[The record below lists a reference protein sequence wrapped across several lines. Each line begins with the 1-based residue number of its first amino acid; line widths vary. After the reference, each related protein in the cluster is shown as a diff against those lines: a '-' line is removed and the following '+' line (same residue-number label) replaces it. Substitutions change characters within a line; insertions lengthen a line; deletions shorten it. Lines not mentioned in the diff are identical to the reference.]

1 MSGSPAKRFKVL
13 FVNPPKVHEDLHT
26 LRDEI
31 CFQDVTYVPF
41 PLRLAVAAAMVRE
54 LPGVEAQAIDANA
67 ADMTW
72 EQLERALPPADAVVF
87 QSAAGLVRH
96 DMRVAEMAKKKLG
109 PSTHTLLIESVVSPL
124 YPERILNDFP
134 ALDFIVRGQLEAVVP
149 PLVSALSQG
158 SPEMSEVRGLAYRSQ
173 DGRAVKTAEPRPK
186 EDLDQI
192 PFMAYDL
199 FPMARYT
206 VGLLD
211 AMMHERQAPG
221 ICIRTTRDCP
231 FACAFCIIGSSPY
244 RGYDRKWRS
253 MGVERTLAEIE
264 HVVRTYGIRRF
275 FFWDEVF
282 SMDRRRAAQVCDEIV
297 ARKLDIA
304 WRCLTR
310 IDLLNEELIGKMARA
325 GCKFIEFGIESGNRE
340 ARHEMNK
347 KFPDEEAI
355 RIVRLVRRSG
365 IRVNCDLIV
374 GMPWETKESLD
385 ETISLAKRLDAD
397 NIHLTSAFPYP
408 GTRFHD
414 IASQENLLRVDDM
427 YELMLDTRVR
437 VDILPIVRSRA
448 MSAEELHEGW
458 NRARKA
464 INRHYFLR
472 HVLLNPRDAMNVL
485 AGRGPRALL
494 ALVPKGWRFMRE
506 SLL

>member
-1 MSGSPAKRFKVL
+1 MAKPFKVL
-13 FVNPPKVHEDLHT
+13 LINPPKVRDDLHT

-41 PLRLAVAAAMVRE
+41 PLRLAVAAAQARE
-54 LPGVEAQAIDANA
+54 LPGVEAAAIDANA
-67 ADMTW
+67 QDMTW
-72 EQLERALPPADAVVF
+72 EALEDAIPQADAVIF
-87 QSAAGLVRH
+87 QSAAGLIRH
-96 DMRVAEMAKKKLG
+96 DMRVAEMVKKKLG
-109 PSTHTLLIESVVSPL
+109 PNTPTILIESVVSPL

-149 PLVSALSQG
+149 PLIAALSG
-158 SPEMSEVRGLAYRSQ
+158 GGENLRDVAGIAYRDEKNLPALTGEVRP
-173 DGRAVKTAEPRPK
+173 V
-186 EDLDQI
+186 EDLDSI

-199 FPMARYT
+199 FPMERYT

-211 AMMHERQAPG
+211 ALMHEPRKPG

-231 FACAFCIIGSSPY
+231 FGCAFCIIGSSIL
-244 RGYDRKWRS
+244 RGYDRKWRGMS
-253 MGVERTLAEIE
+253 VERTLDEIE
-264 HVVRTYGIRRF
+264 HVVETYGIRRF

-282 SMDRRRAAQVCDEIV
+282 TMDRTRSITLFDEIV
-297 ARKLDIA
+297 RRGIDIE

-310 IDLLNEELIGKMARA
+310 IDLLTPEIIEKMAKA
-325 GCKFIEFGIESGNRE
+325 GCKFIEFGIESGNQE
-340 ARHEMNK
+340 ARNEMNK
-347 KFPDEEAI
+347 KFSDDKAVETVA
-355 RIVRLVRRSG
+355 LVRKAG

-385 ETISLAKRLDAD
+385 ETITLAKRLKAD

-414 IASQENLLRVDDM
+414 IASEESLLRVDDM

-437 VDILPIVRSRA
+437 VDILPIVRSRTL
-448 MSAEELHEGW
+448 SAQELYEGW
-458 NRARKA
+458 NRARKS
-464 INRHYFLR
+464 INRDYFVR
-472 HVLLNPRDAMNVL
+472 NILLKPSDLMNVL
-485 AGRGPRALL
+485 AGRSVRSLL
-494 ALVPKGWRFMRE
+494 NLVPKGWRFVRE

>member
-1 MSGSPAKRFKVL
+1 MAKRFKVL
-13 FVNPPKVHEDLHT
+13 FVNPPKVREDLHT

-54 LPGVEAQAIDANA
+54 LPGVDAAAIDANA
-67 ADMTW
+67 VDMTW
-72 EQLERALPPADAVVF
+72 EQLEEALAPADAVVF
-87 QSAAGLVRH
+87 QSAAGLIRH
-96 DMRVAEMAKKKLG
+96 DMRVAEVVKKKLG
-109 PSTHTLLIESVVSPL
+109 ASTHTILIESVVSPL
-124 YPERILNDFP
+124 YPERILRDFP
-134 ALDFIVRGQLEAVVP
+134 LLDFVVRGQLEAVVP

-158 SPEMSEVRGLAYRSQ
+158 SPEVFEVRGLAYR
-173 DGRAVKTAEPRPK
+173 DENGRAVKTAEPRPK
-186 EDLDQI
+186 EDLDRV

-199 FPMARYT
+199 FPMKRYT

-211 AMMHERQAPG
+211 AMMHEKQGPG
-221 ICIRTTRDCP
+221 ICLRTTRDCP

-244 RGYDRKWRS
+244 RGYDRKWRY

-264 HVVRTYGIRRF
+264 HVVTTHGIRRF

-282 SMDRRRAAQVCDEIV
+282 TMDRRRAARICDELV
-297 ARKLDIA
+297 ARGLDIQ

-310 IDLLNEELIGKMARA
+310 IDLLNEELIQKMARA
-325 GCKFIEFGIESGNRE
+325 GCRFIEFGIESGNRE
-340 ARHEMNK
+340 ARNEMNK
-347 KFPDEEAI
+347 KFSDEEAI
-355 RIVRLVRRSG
+355 RVVRLARKAG

-374 GMPWETKESLD
+374 GMPWETKQSLE
-385 ETISLAKRLDAD
+385 ETIGLAKRLDAD

-414 IASQENLLRVDDM
+414 IAAAENLLRVDDL

-448 MSAEELHEGW
+448 MSAEELYEGW
-458 NRARKA
+458 KRARRA
-464 INRHYFLR
+464 INRHYLLR
-472 HVLLNPRDAMNVL
+472 HVLLNPRDAMNVV
-485 AGRGPRALL
+485 AGRSPRALL
-494 ALVPKGWRFMRE
+494 DLVPKGWRFLRE
-506 SLL
+506 SFL

>member
-1 MSGSPAKRFKVL
+1 MAGPFRVL
-13 FVNPPKVHEDLHT
+13 FINPPKVHEKLPT

-41 PLRLAVAAAMVRE
+41 PMRLATAAAQVRA
-54 LPGVEAQAIDANA
+54 LPGVEAAAIDATALGMNWEALESALPA
-67 ADMTW
+67 ADV
-72 EQLERALPPADAVVF
+72 VVF
-87 QSAAGLVRH
+87 QSAAGLIRH
-96 DMRVAEMAKKKLG
+96 DMRVAEMVKKKIG
-109 PSTHTLLIESVVSPL
+109 PHAHTILIESVVSPL
-124 YPERILNDFP
+124 YPERILKDFP

-149 PLVSALSQG
+149 PLVAALSAG
-158 SPEMSEVRGLAYRSQ
+158 STYPSDVAGLAYR
-173 DGRAVKTAEPRPK
+173 DARGVAVITGDPQPTQN
-186 EDLDQI
+186 LDAI

-211 AMMHERQAPG
+211 AMMHEPQAPG
-221 ICIRTTRDCP
+221 ISLRTTRDCP
-231 FACAFCIIGSSPY
+231 FGCAFCIIGSSIY
-244 RGYDRKWRS
+244 RGYDRRWRS
-253 MGVERTLAEIE
+253 MSVERTVAEIE
-264 HVVRTYGIRRF
+264 HVVSTYGIRRF

-282 SMDRRRAAQVCDEIV
+282 TMDPRRAHKVCDEII
-297 ARKLDIA
+297 ARDLDIE

-310 IDLLNEELIGKMARA
+310 IDLLNPAMIEKMAKA
-325 GCKFIEFGIESGNRE
+325 GCRFIEFGIESGNQE
-340 ARHEMNK
+340 ARNEMNK
-347 KFPDEEAI
+347 TFTDEKAVQ
-355 RIVRLVRRSG
+355 IVGLVREAG

-374 GMPWETKESLD
+374 GMPWETRESLE
-385 ETISLAKRLDAD
+385 ETIAMAKRLKAD

-414 IASQENLLRVDDM
+414 IAEAENLLRVDDM

-448 MSAEELHEGW
+448 LTARELYEGW

-464 INRHYFLR
+464 INRHYFVRNLLLR
-472 HVLLNPRDAMNVL
+472 PRDLGNVL
-485 AGRGPRALL
+485 AGRGPRGLL
-494 ALVPKGWRFMRE
+494 GLVPKGLRFVRE